1 MSFFLAVKKSTD
13 ERLEMGTRNPHLTGV
28 FLTAF
33 RQALCV
39 NNGIDDSDL
48 SVLVL
53 DEASADAKSA
63 LDGAEFNLVKTGS
76 EVTGLDFTPEI
87 SKRILKVNASK
98 SVILANG
105 SDSTTITIELWK
117 ADDSGIATSVDTS
130 ADMPIRTPDGAKT
143 VRVTLTNGVFTK
155 VFSTTKAGVWVIPS
169 AKRIAN
175 VRIGEAVSI
184 ESIQRMEDL

>member
-1 MSFFLAVKKSTD
+1 MSFFLAVKKSTG
-13 ERLEMGTRNPHLTGV
+13 EHLEMGIRNPHLTGV
-28 FLTAF
+28 HLKAF

-53 DEASADAKSA
+53 DESSADAKSA
-63 LDGAEFNLVKTGS
+63 LDGAKFNLVKAGS

-117 ADDSGIATSVDTS
+117 ADDSGIATSINANV
-130 ADMPIRTPDGAKT
+130 DMPVRTPDGVRT
-143 VRVTLTNGVFTK
+143 VRVTLTKGTFTK

-175 VRIGEAVSI
+175 ARVGKSVSI